1 MARTAGTLRRQW
13 RRPDPARSVGIAVVA
28 VAAVALVV
36 VPLLRLLQVSAE
48 EGTASL
54 SRVLS
59 EPGLATAAWHSLLL
73 ALVVPLLA
81 VPLGAWMAVLIR
93 GATRFRTGLRI
104 AVVLPLVVP
113 QFVLGYSWQQA
124 YGRAGFTDS
133 LVGWHWAGLNGPWG
147 VILVLVVD
155 AAPIAYLLTAVGLAT
170 RAQPEM
176 ERAARMSGASGWTTL
191 RTVTVPLLGP
201 SLVAATALIFV
212 GALEAFA
219 VPQVLGT
226 PAGFNTVT
234 TRVYA
239 NLSRGSD
246 PAAFADAVTLA
257 LLLVLAALIV
267 LIPADLVL
275 GPRLRTVRGGQTAAA
290 AGNLRPTATQR
301 IGIAALAG
309 YTVVGVALPTI
320 AVAAASITKA
330 TGLPP
335 TPGNWTLTNFSESL
349 SGPVVQAIGNSVVL
363 AAAAAT
369 GATGLGVLVAVCER
383 RLSGRLLATAI
394 IATFAVPGTTLAV
407 GLSIAYGPALGGTVV
422 LILLAYLAKFWAIAH
437 RTSAAALDRFP
448 DAERQAAR
456 ISGAGPAVAAG
467 TIWLPAMR
475 PALIGGWLLV
485 FIAGL
490 HEVTMSSLLYS
501 FGNETLAVAVLNRQ
515 ELGDIGGTAALSV
528 ILTVMV
534 AVAAVPVWLLLRPRD
549 RTTRRLAASS
559 GQLG

>member
-1 MARTAGTLRRQW
+1 MARTAGPSPRQW
-13 RRPDPARSVGIAVVA
+13 RRPDPARAVGIAVVGI
-28 VAAVALVV
+28 AAIALVV
-36 VPLLRLLQVSAE
+36 VPLLRLVQVSAD

-59 EPGLATAAWHSLLL
+59 QPGLAIAAWHSLLL

-81 VPLGAWMAVLIR
+81 VPLGAGMAVLIR

-104 AVVLPLVVP
+104 AVVLPLVIP

-133 LVGWHWAGLNGPWG
+133 LVGWHWTGLNGPWG
-147 VILVLVVD
+147 VIVVLVVD
-155 AAPIAYLLTAVGLAT
+155 AAPVGYLLTAVGLAT

-176 ERAARMSGASGWTTL
+176 ERAARMSGASGWTSL

-201 SLVAATALIFV
+201 ALVAATVLTFV
-212 GALEAFA
+212 SALEAFA

-226 PAGFNTVT
+226 PAGFSTVT

-275 GPRLRTVRGGQTAAA
+275 GPHLRTARGGQPAAA
-290 AGNLRPTATQR
+290 AGNQRPTAAHR
-301 IGIAALAG
+301 LGVAALVG
-309 YTVVGVALPTI
+309 YTVVAVALPTI
-320 AVAAASITKA
+320 AVAAASITRA

-335 TPGNWTLTNFSESL
+335 TPANWTLTNFSAAL
-349 SGPVVQAIGNSVVL
+349 SGPVLRAIGNSVVL

-369 GATGLGVLVAVCER
+369 GAIGLGALVAVCER
-383 RLSGRLLATAI
+383 RLSGRLLATAT

-407 GLSIAYGPALGGTVV
+407 GLSIAYGPAIGGTVG

-437 RTSAAALDRFP
+437 RTTAAALDRFP

-456 ISGAGPAVAAG
+456 ISGAGPVVAAG
-467 TIWLPAMR
+467 TIWLPAIR

-485 FIAGL
+485 FIAAL

-501 FGNETLAVAVLNRQ
+501 FGNQTLAVAVLNRQ

-528 ILTVMV
+528 ILTGMV
-534 AVAAVPVWLLLRPRD
+534 AVAAVPVWLLLRPRA
-549 RTTRRLAASS
+549 RTTHRLAASS
-559 GQLG
+559 GQLR